1 MSKKNSNVIL
11 KTGFKDYKH
20 ISNIYLSFKK
30 KLKIFKN
37 KNFLIAISGGP
48 DSLALTALAKAYSYE
63 IKCKIYFVLVDHNLR
78 KNSSIEAESVKK
90 LLKNYKIKLNILKNK
105 KLINNN
111 IQSQAREIRYNLLV
125 KFCKK
130 KGIKSIL
137 TAHNLE
143 DQVETFFIRLSRG
156 SGLNGL
162 ASMKEVSKMNTN
174 INLVRPLLNLKKI
187 QLTDISKTIF
197 GKYYKDPTN
206 KNIKYLRTRIRN
218 LRKPIEASG
227 INYDQIFR
235 SIQNLSS
242 SRDTLDLYFGKVY
255 KDIVNIKKNKISIK
269 YNDFQ
274 SLNNEMKMKIFEQ
287 SIKKLSNMYYSPRS
301 KKIFNL
307 IEQIKK
313 KNSFKQTLGGC
324 LILKEKNQIILIK
337 EKKNQ

>member
-1 MSKKNSNVIL
+1 M
-11 KTGFKDYKH
+11 
-20 ISNIYLSFKK
+20 
-30 KLKIFKN
+30 
-37 KNFLIAISGGP
+37 
-48 DSLALTALAKAYSYE
+48 
-63 IKCKIYFVLVDHNLR
+63 
-78 KNSSIEAESVKK
+78 
-90 LLKNYKIKLNILKNK
+90 
-105 KLINNN
+105 
-111 IQSQAREIRYNLLV
+111 
-125 KFCKK
+125 
-130 KGIKSIL
+130 
-137 TAHNLE
+137 
-143 DQVETFFIRLSRG
+143 
-156 SGLNGL
+156 
-162 ASMKEVSKMNTN
+162 
-174 INLVRPLLNLKKI
+174 
-187 QLTDISKTIF
+187 
-197 GKYYKDPTN
+197 
-206 KNIKYLRTRIRN
+206 RTRIRN